1 MTLSKAV
8 KSIHKLVSAPK
19 KNPFRSFTVWVIYS
33 HFKVHFWLPVLTS
46 YCLQTA
52 RNAFSDSQLIF
63 KMHALASPL
72 RLPPLALVWPFSSLD
87 RTLPQRHLHTGLY
100 MIQRLGRIRNR
111 EELSFIHSGKFYQPR
126 YRDKSC
132 SYNQSGVKSSDQIS
146 RRIQFCR
153 NIKTLESFSH
163 QNKHF
168 FSGEQ
173 NTLEFKREYFTY
185 YDENAL
191 S

>member
-1 MTLSKAV
+1 MAACFDIILPSKST
-8 KSIHKLVSAPK
+8 KCILRQPI
-19 KNPFRSFTVWVIYS
+19 NF
-33 HFKVHFWLPVLTS
+33 
-46 YCLQTA
+46 QNA
-52 RNAFSDSQLIF
+52 RPCI
-63 KMHALASPL
+63 PL

-100 MIQRLGRIRNR
+100 MIQRLDRIRNR

-132 SYNQSGVKSSDQIS
+132 SYNQSGVKSSDQIF

-153 NIKTLESFSH
+153 NVKTLESFSH

-173 NTLEFKREYFTY
+173 STLELKR
-185 YDENAL
+185 
-191 S
+191 